1 MTMDDEDIE
10 FTIAHNRK
18 YSNAHLWF
26 IDQEETLKIG
36 LSEFL
41 LVMDTGAVLRV
52 NLPDQGQEIDEGDV
66 LFSIR
71 SEYEAVRFVAP
82 FSLRVVE
89 VNGELESTPET
100 INDSPYDDGW
110 VMIIEPHDD
119 TEDALLTHE
128 EYIEYL
134 QEA

>member
-1 MTMDDEDIE
+1 MDDEDIE
-10 FTIAHNRK
+10 FSIAHNRD

-26 IDQEETLKIG
+26 MDQEETIKIG
-36 LSEFL
+36 LSEY
-41 LVMDTGAVLRV
+41 LVVDAGAILRV
-52 NLPDQGQEIDEGDV
+52 NLPDQGQEIDQGDV
-66 LFSIR
+66 LFSLR
-71 SEYEAVRFVAP
+71 SEYEALRFLAP

-110 VMIIEPHDD
+110 VMIVEPHDGTQD
-119 TEDALLTHE
+119 TLLTHE
-128 EYIEYL
+128 EYIEFL